1 MIKRIAALV
10 VALSAIGLFA
20 AVPATAQQ
28 PANVTGDFECTEP
41 GVFTVFWTIENF
53 AGADGE
59 VESAILSGAA
69 EGDITD
75 SFEPNPFTGDDELI
89 VGSSEVSGDTVG
101 IVTLEVLIIFEFKGP
116 FEFQDL
122 AERIDPESGRP
133 LEPTESAWVPF
144 DALDSDLT
152 RCIRTEKRFEVL
164 RPFLDIPAKENGFDI
179 EGVAARAER
188 VFIGLR
194 GPVLRGWAGILDLEA
209 GAGARI
215 EIGRLEMHLLH
226 LGGLGVRDLEI
237 DGEDLLILSSR
248 DVLAVVK

>member
-122 AERIDPESGRP
+122 AEVELDGSCEAPP
-133 LEPTESAWVPF
+133 TTESTTTTTA
-144 DALDSDLT
+144 AAAAA
-152 RCIRTEKRFEVL
+152 EV
-164 RPFLDIPAKENGFDI
+164 RPTFTG
-179 EGVAARAER
+179 
-188 VFIGLR
+188 
-194 GPVLRGWAGILDLEA
+194 
-209 GAGARI
+209 
-215 EIGRLEMHLLH
+215 
-226 LGGLGVRDLEI
+226 
-237 DGEDLLILSSR
+237 
-248 DVLAVVK
+248 